1 MTTMTTS
8 PTDPSLEPTTD
19 LERETASAGRA
30 GSRLSGNSSFVAW
43 FRAASPVKQWAVV
56 LAGLLLL
63 WVAADE
69 FVWSTAANINRE
81 NARMERALS
90 EGADRERLVAGV
102 RGAIPTLGRISV
114 PRAERDGSEELS
126 NAVQTV
132 MANAGIKIF
141 SWEVRPGGNM
151 SPPPELVQLV
161 GPETKLGKVGGELR
175 FNAKQEDVIKVIAGI
190 EAAPEIESIARLKL
204 SREASDKTV
213 GVTMTVEAWV
223 QLDRKRRGGM

>member
-8 PTDPSLEPTTD
+8 PTNPSLEPATD
-19 LERETASAGRA
+19 LAREPAPAGRA
-30 GSRLSGNSSFVAW
+30 AGSSSFAAW
-43 FRAASPVKQWAVV
+43 FRAASPIKQWAIV
-56 LAGLLLL
+56 LAGALLI

-69 FVWSTAANINRE
+69 WVWSTASNINRE

-90 EGADRERLVAGV
+90 EGADRDRLVAGV

-126 NAVQTV
+126 NAVNAV
-132 MANAGIKIF
+132 MASAGVKIF

-161 GPETKLGKVGGELR
+161 GPDTKLGKVGGELR

-204 SREASDKTV
+204 SREGGDKSV

-223 QLDRKRRGGM
+223 QLDRKRRGGA

>member
-8 PTDPSLEPTTD
+8 PTDPSLEPATD
-19 LERETASAGRA
+19 LASSPAPTAGL
-30 GSRLSGNSSFVAW
+30 SRNSSFAGW
-43 FRAASPVKQWAVV
+43 FRAASPIKQWAVI
-56 LAGLLLL
+56 LAGALLI

-69 FVWSTAANINRE
+69 WVWSAAANINRQ
-81 NARMERALS
+81 NARMEQALT
-90 EGADRERLVAGV
+90 EGANRDRLVAGV
-102 RGAIPTLGRISV
+102 RGAIPTLGRITV

-126 NAVQTV
+126 NAVKMV
-132 MANAGIKIF
+132 MADAGVKIF

-161 GPETKLGKVGGELR
+161 GAETKLGKVGGELR
-175 FNAKQEDVIKVIAGI
+175 FNARQEDVIKVIAGI